1 MAFRIAFCKVY
12 HPLAYYAAFFSIR
25 AKAFNYE
32 LMCQGK
38 DKLKFH
44 LADYR
49 SRIDTLSQKE
59 QGTLRDM
66 RIVEEM
72 YARGY
77 EFMPID
83 LFRAKARDFQI
94 LEGKIMPSLNSIDG
108 LGDKA
113 AEAIVEAVKDG
124 PFLSQEDFY
133 QRTKVSRT
141 IIDLMDSMG
150 LFGDIPK
157 NNQMSLF
164 DLLG

>member
-1 MAFRIAFCKVY
+1 
-12 HPLAYYAAFFSIR
+12 
-25 AKAFNYE
+25 
-32 LMCQGK
+32 
-38 DKLKFH
+38 
-44 LADYR
+44 
-49 SRIDTLSQKE
+49 
-59 QGTLRDM
+59 
-66 RIVEEM
+66 M
-72 YARGY
+72 YDRGY

-83 LFRAKARDFQI
+83 LFKAAARDFQI
-94 LEGKIMPSLNSIDG
+94 IEGKIMPSLNSIDG

-113 AEAIVEAVKDG
+113 AEAIVEAAKDG

>member
-1 MAFRIAFCKVY
+1 
-12 HPLAYYAAFFSIR
+12 
-25 AKAFNYE
+25 
-32 LMCQGK
+32 MCQGK
-38 DKLKFH
+38 DKLKYH

-49 SRIDTLSQKE
+49 SRMDSLSQKE

-94 LEGKIMPSLNSIDG
+94 IEGKIMPSLNSIDG

-113 AEAIVEAVKDG
+113 AEAIVEAAKDG
-124 PFLSQEDFY
+124 AFLSQEDFY

-150 LFGDIPK
+150 LFGDSPK

>member
-1 MAFRIAFCKVY
+1 
-12 HPLAYYAAFFSIR
+12 
-25 AKAFNYE
+25 
-32 LMCQGK
+32 CQGK
-38 DKLKFH
+38 DKLKYH

-49 SRIDTLSQKE
+49 SRMDSLSQKE

-94 LEGKIMPSLNSIDG
+94 IEGKIMPSLNSIDG

-113 AEAIVEAVKDG
+113 AEAIVEAAKDG
-124 PFLSQEDFY
+124 AFLSQEDFY

-150 LFGDIPK
+150 LFGDSPK